1 LAAAAAASIVAR
13 HMVAGGAERA
23 YGDEY
28 YDGAFLC
35 VCRVLCCFEVRRVR

>member
-1 LAAAAAASIVAR
+1 
-13 HMVAGGAERA
+13 MVAGGAERA

-35 VCRVLCCFEVRRVR
+35 VLVCCCVAFFAVSKCAEMDGGGGAW